1 MALEPLMNSLK
12 RLRESDLGPE
22 SYSEWHLII
31 VIKKRG
37 RKTFRNDR
45 LMTTER
51 EGEKWPSRKK
61 KRKEKEK
68 RE

>member
-31 VIKKRG
+31 VIKK
-37 RKTFRNDR
+37 
-45 LMTTER
+45 
-51 EGEKWPSRKK
+51 
-61 KRKEKEK
+61 KEVEK
-68 RE
+68 RFEMIA